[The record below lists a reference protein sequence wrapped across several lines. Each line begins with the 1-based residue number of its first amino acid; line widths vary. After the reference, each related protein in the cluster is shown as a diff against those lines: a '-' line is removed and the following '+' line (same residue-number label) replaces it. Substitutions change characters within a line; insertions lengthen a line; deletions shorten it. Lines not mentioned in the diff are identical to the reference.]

1 MRNEKRTTEHPD
13 YRDPWDRGTYQTGF
27 TEPPKNHNALVA
39 LLLVLVI
46 FLAGIVS
53 ILGFLN
59 VKLFAELSKQ
69 KKESVSLSVQDGT
82 ETTTDPHSETITS
95 TGGKPDIA
103 IDGEAVISFYQRY
116 YRLPE
121 GMFITDVQ
129 PDSNAAVNGLKEG
142 DILISL
148 DGTQITDMESL
159 DAFLSTCQ
167 VGDSI
172 EATIYRSRQQLTLEL
187 TIEEAEEE

>member
-27 TEPPKNHNALVA
+27 TEPPRNHNALIA
-39 LLLVLVI
+39 ILLVLVI

-59 VKLFAELSKQ
+59 VKLFAELKEQ

-82 ETTTDPHSETITS
+82 EANTDPHPESS
-95 TGGKPDIA
+95 VSSGGKPDLG
-103 IDGEAVISFYQRY
+103 IDGEAVVSFYQRY

-148 DGTQITDMESL
+148 DGTKITDMESL
-159 DAFLSTCQ
+159 EDFLSTCQ

-172 EATIYRSRQQLTLEL
+172 QATIYRSHQQLTLEL
-187 TIEEAEEE
+187 TVEDAEE